1 MWCVPPPPHTPFL
14 FPPLATCL
22 LWCPFPAWG
31 PPLSGVKERPGTGG
45 QLETATISR
54 VEVPAG
60 PPVGWESTSPWWL
73 WPSEGGGG
81 RNEQGCCPRR
91 GGGGADVTCRHGDM
105 PAQTATCTPRDT
117 QADSRTGAAGH
128 THMGTREKAGCG
140 RTGELRGVGHT
151 HGRPAGAR
159 THAQGHT
166 EMLSPTGGKEES
178 PSTTFKKKKGSLS
191 HACMNTGQLHAATRY
206 KRPCHSRAHTC
217 SREPS
222 HTEHY
227 RPPARWLSL
236 RQSKPWLHINTCIHN
251 VATSILLDYYYCG
264 SPRLLPRKLNVFA

>member
-1 MWCVPPPPHTPFL
+1 MQTRRYARTDSHMHAQGHPGRLKDRSCWTHPHGDKGKGRL
-14 FPPLATCL
+14 
-22 LWCPFPAWG
+22 
-31 PPLSGVKERPGTGG
+31 RPHRG
-45 QLETATISR
+45 A
-54 VEVPAG
+54 P
-60 PPVGWESTSPWWL
+60 
-73 WPSEGGGG
+73 
-81 RNEQGCCPRR
+81 R
-91 GGGGADVTCRHGDM
+91 GGTH
-105 PAQTATCTPRDT
+105 PRET
-117 QADSRTGAAGH
+117 GRGADSRTGSHGDAV
-128 THMGTREKAGCG
+128 TH
-140 RTGELRGVGHT
+140 RG
-151 HGRPAGAR
+151 
-159 THAQGHT
+159 QGGVSVNHI
-166 EMLSPTGGKEES
+166 K
-178 PSTTFKKKKGSLS
+178 KKKKGSLS